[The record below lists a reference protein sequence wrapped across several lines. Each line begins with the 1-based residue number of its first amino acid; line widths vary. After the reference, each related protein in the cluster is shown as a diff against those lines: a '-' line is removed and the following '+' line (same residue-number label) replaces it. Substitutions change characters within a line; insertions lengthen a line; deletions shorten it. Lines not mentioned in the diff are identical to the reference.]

1 MLKGVQHTA
10 SRLSKLSAG
19 VQTNDTV
26 SFSYFDLKVF
36 FFFLSAKRIMFKY
49 NKVIARKGFHM
60 TFSAKCG
67 EKKNYSKTGRAQ
79 GTHSNYI

>member
-1 MLKGVQHTA
+1 
-10 SRLSKLSAG
+10 
-19 VQTNDTV
+19 
-26 SFSYFDLKVF
+26 
-36 FFFLSAKRIMFKY
+36 MFKY